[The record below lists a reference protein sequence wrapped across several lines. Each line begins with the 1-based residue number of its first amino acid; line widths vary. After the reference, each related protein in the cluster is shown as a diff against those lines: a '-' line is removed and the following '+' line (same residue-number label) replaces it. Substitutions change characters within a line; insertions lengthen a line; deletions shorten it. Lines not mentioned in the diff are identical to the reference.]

1 MEKKTEEQET
11 SGLMRQ
17 QLLQDC
23 RVCRLR
29 ELTVGNSKHS
39 APDGMRNVSRYG
51 SVPGVC
57 VGDWHKNSARTT
69 ETDVLET
76 EAEQNSCGDYL
87 FTVELRAIG

>member
-1 MEKKTEEQET
+1 
-11 SGLMRQ
+11 MRQ

-29 ELTVGNSKHS
+29 ELMAGNSKHN
-39 APDGMRNVSRYG
+39 APDEMRNVSRYG
-51 SVPGVC
+51 SVPGVS

-76 EAEQNSCGDYL
+76 EAGQNSAVIIYL
-87 FTVELRAIG
+87 QSN